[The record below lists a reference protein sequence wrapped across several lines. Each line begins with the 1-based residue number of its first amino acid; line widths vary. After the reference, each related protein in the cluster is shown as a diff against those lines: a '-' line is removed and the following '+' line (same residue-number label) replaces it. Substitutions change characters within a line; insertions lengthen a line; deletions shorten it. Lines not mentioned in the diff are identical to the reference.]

1 MATDRVVEQ
10 LRAGL
15 PALVTAVAAELGSSW
30 TVVQP
35 YCWLLQLRGPLSAAL
50 AIAVPPT
57 SVGKIQILGCY
68 PRGAGLLTDL
78 QTVRIGVSAS
88 RGPAVVAREISRR
101 VLPLY
106 MPELV
111 RAQQVVHGLS
121 A

>member
-1 MATDRVVEQ
+1 MDAVVAG

-15 PALVTAVAAELGSSW
+15 PALVTAVAAELGNGW

-35 YCWLLQLRGPLSAAL
+35 YCWLTQLLGPQAAAL

-57 SVGKIQILGCY
+57 SIGKIQILGCY

-88 RGPAVVAREISRR
+88 RGSAVVAREIERR

-111 RAQQVVHGLS
+111 RAQQAVNGLS

>member
-1 MATDRVVEQ
+1 MNAAVAS

-15 PALVTAVAAELGSSW
+15 PALVTAVAVELGSGW
-30 TVVQP
+30 TVQQP
-35 YCWLLQLRGPLSAAL
+35 YCWLTQLLGPQAAAL

-68 PRGAGLLTDL
+68 PRGAGLLTNL
-78 QTVRIGVSAS
+78 QTVKIGVSAS

-111 RAQQVVHGLS
+111 RAQQVVNGVS

>member
-1 MATDRVVEQ
+1 MDAVVEQ

-15 PALVTAVAAELGSSW
+15 PALVTAVAAELGSGW

-35 YCWLLQLRGPLSAAL
+35 YCWLTQLCGPQAATL
-50 AIAVPPT
+50 ALAVPPT
-57 SVGKIQILGCY
+57 SIGKIQILGCY
-68 PRGAGLLTDL
+68 PRGAGLLTNL

-88 RGPAVVAREISRR
+88 RGPAVVAREITRR

-106 MPELV
+106 LAELAK
-111 RAQQVVHGLS
+111 AQQVVSGVS